1 LRLEEN
7 HYFIDK
13 SNNVENR
20 LRDHLKGIVCG
31 MTKRYKPLAITVI
44 PNCHDSELDLYIKKY
59 MAKYGINKVRGGL
72 YMKNKFEENELKK
85 LKAELEILSKHSMLK
100 LPMMPPEF
108 PIIPKEQ
115 SSLITPTAKPT
126 SKPPAGSTV
135 KPTSKPIAKITAK
148 PTTKPTS
155 KPTAKPTVKKDI
167 VLKIPIKNANG
178 TCYNCGKDGH
188 YVENCNQS
196 MMNDNNNEDE
206 ESELNYDD
214 LISD

>member
-1 LRLEEN
+1 MSKKTFIYILRLEEN

-13 SNNVENR
+13 SNHVENR

-44 PNCHDSELDLYIKKY
+44 PNCDESELDLYIKKY
-59 MAKYGINKVRGGL
+59 MVKYGINKVRGGS
-72 YMKNKFEENELKK
+72 YKKNKFEDNELKK

-100 LPMMPPEF
+100 LPIMPPEF
-108 PIIPKEQ
+108 IIIPKEE
-115 SSLITPTAKPT
+115 
-126 SKPPAGSTV
+126 STQN
-135 KPTSKPIAKITAK
+135 KTNLKKEG
-148 PTTKPTS
+148 
-155 KPTAKPTVKKDI
+155 VKKEVVKKEVVKNEIKKDVKKGS

-188 YVENCNQS
+188 YVGDCRQLMRNDDTEEN
-196 MMNDNNNEDE
+196 E

>member
-1 LRLEEN
+1 MSKKTYIYILRLEEN
-7 HYFIDK
+7 NYFIGK
-13 SNNVENR
+13 SNHVENR

-44 PNCHDSELDLYIKKY
+44 PNCDESELDLYIKKY

-72 YMKNKFEENELKK
+72 YMKNKFEDNELKK

-100 LPMMPPEF
+100 LPTMPQEF

-115 SSLITPTAKPT
+115 MTVNKTPV
-126 SKPPAGSTV
+126 V
-135 KPTSKPIAKITAK
+135 KTP
-148 PTTKPTS
+148 
-155 KPTAKPTVKKDI
+155 VKKGS

-188 YVENCNQS
+188 YVENCKQS
-196 MMNDNNNEDE
+196 MTKHNTSEDD
-206 ESELNYDD
+206 ESELDYDD
-214 LISD
+214 I